1 MSGTT
6 IEIRGSSN
14 DSKIVLSS
22 QGASIS
28 DGGEAP
34 EAVTTLKIGIG
45 MGSESREAEYFPT
58 MLDEELLRLSHGKM
72 RATLFTNPNS
82 VTNIG
87 PGGSG
92 TGEVLSGLVDGTL
105 LWSNFIF
112 QTNIA
117 QLAANGLS
125 SAYTGLNAVELIE
138 YYTSEEGIEDYKV
151 IYADSSFVGLP
162 ACQIG
167 PEAFG
172 WSKTE
177 IENLTDM
184 KNLSSIRM
192 PGRPTSILGTIS
204 RTLYGGGVVSANS
217 PDTVLGIS
225 NETFDFWEWNGLPG
239 DEGWLANNSPSALA
253 RLKAGTSYPYYYPQ
267 SVHQETLIADLVMD
281 KTRFNRLTD
290 LEKLW
295 LREACAIVSIR
306 FYYQRLDGGI
316 EIENKIRDPNNTEW
330 SSTIQIQD
338 TPSEI
343 IKLFKEETVSV
354 LDSLAATDP
363 KLSLMLDKLTD
374 FAKRKASTNRVA
386 TLEAEVNNLENSY
399 PINFFLGLYESGP
412 YAANG
417 YEYMAG
423 LSDYLT
429 LTNQKGG
436 INDLEINL
444 LAEETRYSSTIL
456 VNRLKQKTYLNGGL
470 TAYSPLST
478 GGANNTYA
486 YSADKKLPII
496 NLGYGN
502 NQTICGELFPYAFN
516 AAPTY
521 HDEMATFLEAVKLKH
536 TTLEDKK
543 IVYLYHNSAYGTNP
557 LPTLKNFSKNW
568 TQYQLDASSNLILDG
583 VSGPITS
590 LGGDPSGCVSY
601 FIPVSHPGTGT
612 LQDTQFSHITTD
624 LSDLDALFTLS
635 WGAMIAGTEKHLLD
649 NSYLIPKTY
658 YGWWSYNPIYRETH
672 PDLSSIPLSDFSG
685 LNVLTFN
692 SMGYQSTDISMTTA
706 ELNTLGVNTDASG
719 AIQILEEIREELYS
733 KYGLTN
739 YKYGYFKNSE
749 GFSDESI
756 WRVNAGNLYMRG
768 ILNGFILKKALEKAH
783 LMIGKTTPRGR
794 PKHITGVDLKNALD
808 NLTITQA
815 EIDAEGMTLNCQ
827 PITMTK
833 TDHKGANGINV
844 YTANSAGVFELTK
857 AFLKYSDESVINGLI
872 LG

>member
-1 MSGTT
+1 MPGTT
-6 IEIRGSSN
+6 ITISGDSN
-14 DSKIVLSS
+14 DSKLVLSS
-22 QGASIS
+22 QGASIA
-28 DGGEAP
+28 DGSEAP
-34 EAVTTLKIGIG
+34 EAVTTLKIGIA
-45 MGSESREAEYFPT
+45 MGSESPEGQNFPK

-105 LWSNFIF
+105 MWSNFVF
-112 QTNIA
+112 QSSNIA
-117 QLAANGLS
+117 QLAANGLA
-125 SAYTGLNAVELIE
+125 SAYTGLNAVELVE

-177 IENLTDM
+177 IKSLASMND
-184 KNLSSIRM
+184 LSSIRM
-192 PGRPTSILGTIS
+192 PRGLLNTIS
-204 RTLYGGGVVSANS
+204 KTLYGDGVVFAGGGA
-217 PDTVLGIS
+217 TAVGVS

-239 DEGWLANNSPSALA
+239 DEGWLTRNSPSALA

-267 SVHQETLIADLVMD
+267 SVHQETLIADVVMD

-295 LREACAIVSIR
+295 LREACAIVSLR
-306 FYYQRLDGGI
+306 FYYQRQDGGI
-316 EIENKIRDPNNTEW
+316 EIENKIRDTTNTEW
-330 SSTIQIQD
+330 SSTIKIQD
-338 TPSEI
+338 TPFDI
-343 IKLFKEETVSV
+343 IKAFKAETVSV
-354 LDSLAATDP
+354 LDATAATDP
-363 KLSLMLDKLTD
+363 KLKLMLAKLTD

-399 PINFFLGLYESGP
+399 PINFFLGLYETGS
-412 YAANG
+412 YDANG

-429 LTNQKGG
+429 LVNQKGG

-444 LAEETRYSSTIL
+444 LAEETRYDSTIL
-456 VNRLKQKTYLNGGL
+456 LNRLKQKTYLNGGL

-478 GGANNTYA
+478 GGAFGTYD

-536 TTLEDKK
+536 GTLEDKK
-543 IVYLYHNSAYGTNP
+543 IVYLYHDSTYGTNP

-568 TQYQLDASSNLILDG
+568 RQYQLDASNDLILDG
-583 VSGPITS
+583 VSGPINS
-590 LGGDPSGCVSY
+590 AGGDPSGCVSY
-601 FIPVSHPGTGT
+601 FIPIYQKATT
-612 LQDTQFSHITTD
+612 IQDSQFAHITTD
-624 LSDLDALFTLS
+624 LSDLDALFTLA
-635 WGAMIAGTEKHLLD
+635 WGNMIAETEKYLLD
-649 NSYLIPKTY
+649 NSDLIPKTY
-658 YGWWSYNPIYRETH
+658 YGWWSYNPMYRETH
-672 PDLSSIPLSDFSG
+672 PDISDSTLSDFSG
-685 LNVLTFN
+685 LNVLSFN
-692 SMGYQSTDISMTTA
+692 SMGFQSTDISMTTTEINA
-706 ELNTLGVNTDASG
+706 LGVNTDASG
-719 AIQILEEIREELYS
+719 AIEILEEIRGQLYS
-733 KYGLTN
+733 YSNLTN
-739 YKYGYFKNSE
+739 YTYGYFKNEE
-749 GFSDESI
+749 GFSDETI
-756 WRVNAGNLYMRG
+756 WRENAGNLYMRG
-768 ILNGFILKKALEKAH
+768 ILNGFILKKACEKAH
-783 LMIGKTTPRGR
+783 LMIGKTTPSGR
-794 PKHITGVDLKNALD
+794 PKHITAVDLKNALD

-844 YTANSAGVFELTK
+844 YTANSAGVFELTN
-857 AFLKYSDESVINGLI
+857 AFLKYPDESVIDAII